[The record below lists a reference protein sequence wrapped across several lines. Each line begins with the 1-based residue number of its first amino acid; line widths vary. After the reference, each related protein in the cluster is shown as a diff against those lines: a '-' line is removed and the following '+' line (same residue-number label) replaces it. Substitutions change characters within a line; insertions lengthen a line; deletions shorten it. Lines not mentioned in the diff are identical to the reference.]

1 MDNIS
6 LVYHTTKV
14 AKAIEILKR
23 RWVSHPL
30 PSTSSIPT
38 PDVYEDLWNRAGIAN
53 PLDVNWM
60 DVVTNQT
67 INKEYMERVLDIL
80 EDQLTLCKYDTAI
93 TLHPVHTAFCVFV
106 ECFGDLYQKLIETH
120 MLTTGSDNL
129 SAIN

>member
-6 LVYHTTKV
+6 LVYHTAKV

-30 PSTSSIPT
+30 PSTTSIP
-38 PDVYEDLWNRAGIAN
+38 PLDVYEDLWNRAGIAT

-60 DVVTNQT
+60 GVVANHT

-80 EDQLTLCKYDTAI
+80 EDQLTLCIYDTAI